1 MKNQTI
7 NYLTEQI
14 QTSVEIKNLLLKLW
28 ILEESEIPKNEI
40 DSMIKKFQIY
50 QDFKNNELQILQT
63 EKEFLIV
70 WHPETGHT
78 EKFTISKLKEENEKE
93 GFFEWVP
100 TFLESEHFLNNMK
113 VGQVELMETQ
123 RDFED
128 DNLKVAVYRIK

>member
-1 MKNQTI
+1 MKNQI
-7 NYLTEQI
+7 ELQQEILKVQSQIREIQQNLKNSKSYLKYLKECFEDEREQI
-14 QTSVEIKNLLLKLW
+14 
-28 ILEESEIPKNEI
+28 
-40 DSMIKKFQIY
+40 
-50 QDFKNNELQILQT
+50 

-70 WHPETGHT
+70 WNAETGHQ

-113 VGQVELMETQ
+113 VGQVELMETE
-123 RDFED
+123 RDFQD